1 MIKIC
6 VGDRIKQKCGEFAE
20 LVVLL
25 PDYKCK
31 VRFDNG
37 VEKICSKQKFIDG
50 VVSNIIR
57 NSRYVGERVLQKCG
71 EYAELVELL
80 DNDRCKVRFD
90 SGVEKN
96 CTRNAFRNGLVSTG
110 GVRTKWG
117 NLIYIG
123 SRVFQK
129 CGEYAEIIELLPNY
143 RCIVRFDNGIEKEC
157 SIRLFALGEVAN
169 KNRTTLSIGDR
180 VLQSC
185 GEEAEIVDL
194 LHNNKCVVRFDNGV
208 TKTVQKSHFVN
219 GTAPCISRT
228 KRYVGER
235 VLQKCGWYA
244 EIIELLPESTCRVR
258 FDNGVERVCERWL
271 FAQGEIS
278 ENNKRYVGERILQ
291 ACGAVAEIIELLDND
306 KCKVMF
312 EDGEVQV
319 CERPYFTH
327 GSIVPPILGS
337 HRGRYR
343 YTKTDERVL
352 SMYFDKVRGRYIGL
366 LRRKDKTHYMRVL
379 D

>member
-6 VGDRIKQKCGEFAE
+6 VGDRIKQRCGEFAE
-20 LVVLL
+20 LVMLL

-37 VEKICSKQKFIDG
+37 VEKICSKQMFKEG
-50 VVSNIIR
+50 VVSNIII

-96 CTRNAFRNGLVSTG
+96 CTRNTFRNGRVSTG

-123 SRVFQK
+123 SRVFQN

-194 LHNNKCVVRFDNGV
+194 LHHNKCVVRFDNGV
-208 TKTVQKSHFVN
+208 TKTVQRSYFVN
-219 GTAPCISRT
+219 GTVPCISRT

-258 FDNGVERVCERWL
+258 FDNGVERVCERRL
-271 FAQGEIS
+271 FAQGELS

-291 ACGAVAEIIELLDND
+291 ACGAVAEIVELSDNCT
-306 KCKVMF
+306 CKVRF
-312 EDGEVQV
+312 SDGSTQV
-319 CERPYFTH
+319 CSRN
-327 GSIVPPILGS
+327 GLKRGIIIPPVLK
-337 HRGRYR
+337 GRKGNYR
-343 YTKTDERVL
+343 YCKTNELML
-352 SMYFDKVRGRYIGL
+352 SMYFDEVKGHYIGL
-366 LRRKDKTHYMRVL
+366 LKREDRTRYMRVL